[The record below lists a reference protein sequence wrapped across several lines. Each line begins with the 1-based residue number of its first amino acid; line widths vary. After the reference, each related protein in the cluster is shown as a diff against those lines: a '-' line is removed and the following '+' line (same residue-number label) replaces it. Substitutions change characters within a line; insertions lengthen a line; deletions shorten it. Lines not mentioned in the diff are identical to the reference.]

1 MKKTMVALLSMI
13 LLFSIATSTLADN
26 NKDKPKPAA
35 APVVEEGELVRI
47 LVPGSAV
54 LDTLQNKGYDLA
66 GGVKRVPDG
75 IEVDALLTKEQLK
88 ALPEYGVILAD
99 DPKRAATKRA
109 KRSLA
114 STPAKDKLTI
124 GRVDWFT
131 THGQAFLSVE
141 AKTTAEDGA
150 DLTLHWGDKSQKM
163 ELYRDSGVYMYH
175 RVLAKVDGPRPD
187 TIKVS
192 SSLGTESSAEVK
204 DWLYPV
210 EADIDRPGY
219 KSAFADEYKN
229 PTQLYKRIEE
239 LAAEHPELTEIIE
252 LPNKTNGYRRHAQAQ
267 FGNGTSGANGDLNS
281 TFYVTSKKYGHEGG
295 NDISVALNGQSDG
308 DKMSVS
314 VNGNDITVQ
323 LTTDKDDPSKIG
335 TTAKEVVD
343 AINNNAEASA
353 LVTANLY
360 RNGNGSGVV
369 KEAAA
374 TKLSDFLSGP
384 EEISRE
390 PYTIKALRIGKHS
403 DGSKPGV
410 LIQAQDHARE
420 WVTPLVALE
429 SAERLLANYETD
441 QKTKEIVDNVDIFII
456 PSNNPDGAHYSFFDR
471 NMQRRNMTN
480 HCGPEDADPGR
491 RHNWGVD
498 LNRNY
503 SVGSVY
509 DGYSGGSTV
518 CTSDTYAG
526 PGKLSEPEAKNVVW
540 LAENFS
546 NIKFFMTVHS
556 YGGQLFWQPGSY
568 KADGRITTPR
578 PPLRDEQYYWQM
590 AEKILSNVKSL
601 RDSVVQP
608 RNIGGSSD
616 VLYSSAGNVR
626 EELYNNYGI
635 YAFGWEVGGEQ
646 WDPDAQKWLAP
657 GGFQPAWEEGN
668 LQYQEYASGVITM
681 FEIAME
687 YGKDNEPATTEIV
700 KDKQP
705 DGSVNIT
712 FSQNKPASIHYT
724 TDGSTPT
731 TDSPTYEAANIREPG
746 EMIKVYENT
755 KFKWISVD
763 VKGNAEKEQ
772 SVDVEVE
779 ISAAN
784 MKKLVENFQEEG
796 EFTNN
801 NAVKSLIM
809 HLTALSLYEEKGLTE
824 KAHKHMKGFKVLLD
838 NHKSNNF
845 ISEKAYNILQAHSD
859 YLLNQWK

>member
-1 MKKTMVALLSMI
+1 MKRILVTLLSMI
-13 LLFSIATSTLADN
+13 LLFSIVTHALAGN
-26 NKDKPKPAA
+26 NKDEPKPAA
-35 APVVEEGELVRI
+35 APSLEVGEIVRI
-47 LVPGSAV
+47 LVPGSDV

-75 IEVDALLTKEQLK
+75 IEVDAILTKEQLK
-88 ALPEYGVILAD
+88 ALPEYGIILAD
-99 DPKRAATKRA
+99 DPLRGAPEKAL
-109 KRSLA
+109 RSL
-114 STPAKDKLTI
+114 TAKLANDKVTI

-131 THGQAFLSVE
+131 SHGQGFLSVE

-150 DLTLHWGDKSQKM
+150 VLTLHWGDKSQKM
-163 ELYRDSGVYMYH
+163 ELYMDSGVYMYH

-187 TIKVS
+187 TIKVTS
-192 SSLGTESSAEVK
+192 SIGAESSAKVN
-204 DWLYPV
+204 DWLYPI

-219 KSAFADEYKN
+219 KSGFADGYQN
-229 PTQLYKRIEE
+229 PTQLYKRIEQ
-239 LAAEHPELTEIIE
+239 LAAEHPEITEIIE

-267 FGNGTSGANGDLNS
+267 FGNGTSGATGDLHS
-281 TFYVTSKKYGHEGG
+281 TFYVSSKKYGHEGG
-295 NDISVALNGQSDG
+295 NDITVTLDRQIVGNET
-308 DKMSVS
+308 SVS
-314 VNGNDITVQ
+314 VNANNITVH
-323 LTTDKDDPSKIG
+323 LAVNKNDPSKIAA
-335 TTAKEVVD
+335 TAKEVVA
-343 AINNNAEASA
+343 AINEDPEANA
-353 LVTANLY
+353 LVTADLY
-360 RNGNGSGVV
+360 RNGNGSGIAKVFG
-369 KEAAA
+369 A
-374 TKLSDFLSGP
+374 TKLTDFLKGP
-384 EEISRE
+384 KEISRE
-390 PYTIKALRIGKHS
+390 PFTMKALRIGKKR
-403 DGSKPGV
+403 DGTKPGV
-410 LIQAQDHARE
+410 MIQAQDHARE

-441 QKTKEIVDNVDIFII
+441 EKTKEIVDNVDIFII
-456 PSNNPDGAHYSFFDR
+456 PSNNPDGAHYTFFDS

-480 HCGPEDADPGR
+480 HCGPENADPGR
-491 RHNWGVD
+491 RNSWGVD

-526 PGKLSEPEAKNVVW
+526 PSKLSEPEAQNAVW
-540 LAENFS
+540 LAENYS

-608 RNIGGSSD
+608 SNIGGSAD

-646 WDPDAQKWLAP
+646 WDPKAQRWLAP
-657 GGFQPAWEEGN
+657 GGFQPAWAEGS

-681 FEIAME
+681 FELAME
-687 YGKDNEPATTEIV
+687 YGRDNKPATTEIIQ
-700 KDKQP
+700 DKKP

-712 FSQNKPASIHYT
+712 FSQSKPASIHYT

-731 TDSPTYEAANIREPG
+731 VDSPTYEAANIREPG
-746 EMIKVYENT
+746 ETIKIYENT
-755 KFKWISVD
+755 TFRWISVD
-763 VKGNAEKEQ
+763 VKGNNEKEQ
-772 SVDVEVE
+772 NVDVKVE

-784 MKKLVENFQEEG
+784 MKKLVENFLNDG
-796 EFTNN
+796 DITNN
-801 NAVKSLIM
+801 EAARSLTN
-809 HLTALSLYEEKGLTE
+809 HLTALSLYEEKGLGE
-824 KAHKHMKGFKVLLD
+824 KVQKHLNGFKVLLD
-838 NHKSNNF
+838 NHYSNNF
-845 ISEKAYNILQAHSD
+845 ISKKAFNILQAHAD
-859 YLLNQWK
+859 YLINQWK

>member
-1 MKKTMVALLSMI
+1 MKRTLVTLLSMI
-13 LLFSIATSTLADN
+13 LLFSIVTHALAGN
-26 NKDKPKPAA
+26 NNDEPKPAA
-35 APVVEEGELVRI
+35 VPALEVGELVRI
-47 LVPGSAV
+47 LVPGSDV
-54 LDTLQNKGYDLA
+54 LDTLQNKGFDLA

-88 ALPEYGVILAD
+88 ALPGYGVMIAD
-99 DPKRAATKRA
+99 NPKRESPQKAQRLLAAK
-109 KRSLA
+109 
-114 STPAKDKLTI
+114 PAKDKVTI

-131 THGQAFLSVE
+131 TKGQGFLSVE

-150 DLTLHWGDKSQKM
+150 VLTLHWGDKSQKM

-187 TIKVS
+187 TIKVT
-192 SSLGTESSAEVK
+192 SSLGTESSAGVK
-204 DWLYPV
+204 DWLYPS

-219 KSAFADEYKN
+219 KSGFADGYQN
-229 PTQLYKRIEE
+229 PTQLYKRIEQ
-239 LAAEHPELTEIIE
+239 LAAEHPEVTEIIE
-252 LPNKTNGYRRHAQAQ
+252 LPNQTNGYRRHSQAQ
-267 FGNGTSGANGDLNS
+267 FGNGTSGASGDLNS
-281 TFYVTSKKYGHEGG
+281 TFYVSSKKYGHEGG
-295 NDISVALNGQSDG
+295 NDITVALKRQSNA
-308 DKMSVS
+308 DKTSVS
-314 VNGNDITVQ
+314 VNGNEITVH
-323 LTTDKDDPSKIG
+323 LASDKNDPSKLAA
-335 TTAKEVVD
+335 TAKEVVA
-343 AINNNAEASA
+343 AINDNPVAIS

-360 RNGNGSGVV
+360 RNGNGSGIV
-369 KEAAA
+369 KEFAA
-374 TKLSDFLSGP
+374 TKLSDFLKAPG
-384 EEISRE
+384 EISRE
-390 PYTIKALRIGKHS
+390 PYTIKALRIGKQR
-403 DGSKPGV
+403 DGSKPAV

-429 SAERLLANYETD
+429 SAERLLANYKTD
-441 QKTKEIVDNVDIFII
+441 EKTKEIVDNVDIFII
-456 PSNNPDGAHYSFFDR
+456 PSNNPDGAHYTFFDS

-480 HCGPEDADPGR
+480 HCGPENADPGR
-491 RHNWGVD
+491 RNNWGVD

-509 DGYSGGSTV
+509 DGYDGGSTV

-540 LAENFS
+540 LAENYS

-568 KADGRITTPR
+568 KANGRITTPR

-608 RNIGGSSD
+608 ANIGGSSD

-646 WDPDAQKWLAP
+646 WDPNAQRWLAP
-657 GGFQPAWEEGN
+657 GGFQPTWAEGN

-681 FEIAME
+681 FELAME
-687 YGKDNEPATTEIV
+687 YGRDNEPATTGIIQN
-700 KDKQP
+700 KQP

-712 FSQNKPASIHYT
+712 FSQSKPASIHYT

-731 TDSPTYEAANIREPG
+731 VDSPTYEAPNIREPG
-746 EMIKVYENT
+746 ETIKVYENT
-755 KFKWISVD
+755 TFRWISVD
-763 VKGNAEKEQ
+763 VKGKAEKEQ
-772 SVDVEVE
+772 NVEVKVE

-784 MKKLVENFQEEG
+784 MKKLVENFQNDG
-796 EFTNN
+796 DITNYD
-801 NAVKSLIM
+801 AAKSLSM
-809 HLTALSLYEEKGLTE
+809 HLSALSLYEEKGLRE
-824 KAHKHMKGFKVLLD
+824 KAHKHMNGFKVLLD
-838 NHKSNNF
+838 NHYSNNF
-845 ISEKAYNILQAHSD
+845 ISEKAFNVLQAHAD
-859 YLLNQWK
+859 YLINQWK